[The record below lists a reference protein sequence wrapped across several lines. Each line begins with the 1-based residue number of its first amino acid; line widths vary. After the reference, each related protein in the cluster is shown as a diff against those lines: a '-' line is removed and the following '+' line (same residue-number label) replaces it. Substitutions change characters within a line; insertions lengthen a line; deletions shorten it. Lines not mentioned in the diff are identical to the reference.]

1 MSATPKH
8 TEHLYQRP
16 TWDCRIC
23 ENPWPCANAKSD
35 LLAEFAKF
43 PSVLQIYMS
52 AQMHDALH
60 ELTAHGEP
68 VPADLYQRFLS
79 WTRKPYLVA

>member
-8 TEHLYQRP
+8 AEHLCQRP
-16 TWDCRIC
+16 VWDCRTC
-23 ENPWPCANAKSD
+23 GRPWPCANAKSD
-35 LLAEFAKF
+35 LLAEFYKF

-60 ELTAHGEP
+60 DLTSHGEP

-79 WTRKPYLVA
+79 WTRRPHLVA